1 MRNLGNRPSS
11 YKRLSYMQKIAII
24 NSRRRIGDVSLVAS
38 RTGFGNSTVSE
49 VLSGMYMNERIV
61 NKAYDMTR
69 KRRANQDIIGR
80 A

>member
-1 MRNLGNRPSS
+1 MRNLSNRPTS
-11 YKRLSYMQKIAII
+11 YKKLSYMQKIAII
-24 NSRRRIGDVSLVAS
+24 NSRRRIGDVTVVAS

-61 NKAYDMTR
+61 NQAYDMTR
-69 KRRANQDIIGR
+69 KRKANQSIIGR

>member
-1 MRNLGNRPSS
+1 
-11 YKRLSYMQKIAII
+11 MQKIAII
-24 NSRRRIGDVSLVAS
+24 NSRRRIGDVTVVAS

-61 NKAYDMTR
+61 NQAYDMTR
-69 KRRANQDIIGR
+69 KRKANQSIIGR

>member
-1 MRNLGNRPSS
+1 MRNLSNRPSS
-11 YKRLSYMQKIAII
+11 YKKLSYMQKIAII
-24 NSRRRIGDVSLVAS
+24 NSRRRIGDVTVVAS

-61 NKAYDMTR
+61 NQAYDMTR
-69 KRRANQDIIGR
+69 KRKANQSIIGR